1 MDEKLEKAQ
10 LMARFKL
17 MVKRT
22 LSQTV
27 DLERLGREPAYA
39 RERLAEI
46 EEAALDEELL
56 IMVLRLRDLLLPAP
70 APAPVVAVAP
80 PPPVAE
86 IPVVS
91 QKETRNYMM
100 GARAW

>member
-17 MVKRT
+17 MVKRS
-22 LSQTV
+22 LSQSV
-27 DLERLGREPAYA
+27 DLERLSREPDYA

-56 IMVLRLRDLLLPAP
+56 VMVLRLRDLLLPVVELAP
-70 APAPVVAVAP
+70 AGVAIP
-80 PPPVAE
+80 E
-86 IPVVS
+86 IPREGP
-91 QKETRNYMM
+91 KETRNYKM

>member
-22 LSQTV
+22 LGQTV
-27 DLERLGREPAYA
+27 DLERLDREPAYA

-46 EEAALDEELL
+46 EEAALDEDLL
-56 IMVLRLRDLLLPAP
+56 IMVLRLRDLLLPV
-70 APAPVVAVAP
+70 APVVIEVAP
-80 PPPVAE
+80 VVIPAAE
-86 IPVVS
+86 IPREIP
-91 QKETRNYMM
+91 KETRNYMM
-100 GARAW
+100 GARSW

>member
-1 MDEKLEKAQ
+1 MDDKLEKAQ

-17 MVKRT
+17 MVKRS
-22 LSQTV
+22 LSQSV
-27 DLERLGREPAYA
+27 DLERLSREPAYA

-56 IMVLRLRDLLLPAP
+56 VMVLRLRDLFV
-70 APAPVVAVAP
+70 PVTPVAVAEAAANP
-80 PPPVAE
+80 AG
-86 IPVVS
+86 
-91 QKETRNYMM
+91 ETRSYKM

>member
-17 MVKRT
+17 MVKRS
-22 LSQTV
+22 LSQSV
-27 DLERLGREPAYA
+27 DLERLDREPAYA

-56 IMVLRLRDLLLPAP
+56 VLLLRLRDLLLPAP
-70 APAPVVAVAP
+70 LPDLPAALPQAVEAVTAMP
-80 PPPVAE
+80 
-86 IPVVS
+86 
-91 QKETRNYMM
+91 KETRNYKM

>member
-10 LMARFKL
+10 LLARFKL

-27 DLERLGREPAYA
+27 DLERLAREQAYA

-56 IMVLRLRDLLLPAP
+56 VMVLRLRDLLLPV
-70 APAPVVAVAP
+70 APVEVGAVVVAA
-80 PPPVAE
+80 AE
-86 IPVVS
+86 TPRES
-91 QKETRNYMM
+91 SKETRNYKM

>member
-1 MDEKLEKAQ
+1 MDQKLEQAQ

-22 LSQTV
+22 LNQSV
-27 DLERLGREPAYA
+27 DLERLSRDQAYA

-46 EEAALDEELL
+46 EEDALDEDLL
-56 IMVLRLRDLLLPAP
+56 VMVLRLRDLF
-70 APAPVVAVAP
+70 V
-80 PPPVAE
+80 PVAA
-86 IPVVS
+86 IALPVIEAVPEAA
-91 QKETRNYMM
+91 KETRNYKM

>member
-1 MDEKLEKAQ
+1 MDEKIEKAQ

-22 LSQTV
+22 LNQSV
-27 DLERLGREPAYA
+27 DLERLSREPAYA

-46 EEAALDEELL
+46 EEDALDEDLL
-56 IMVLRLRDLLLPAP
+56 VMVLRLRDLLLPVAP
-70 APAPVVAVAP
+70 SVVAAS
-80 PPPVAE
+80 PPVAE
-86 IPVVS
+86 ATPEGVR
-91 QKETRNYMM
+91 ETRNYKM

>member
-22 LSQTV
+22 LGQTV
-27 DLERLGREPAYA
+27 DLERLDREPAYA

-46 EEAALDEELL
+46 EEAALDEDLL
-56 IMVLRLRDLLLPAP
+56 VMVLRLRDLLVPLAP
-70 APAPVVAVAP
+70 LEVPPVVVAA
-80 PPPVAE
+80 AE
-86 IPVVS
+86 IPREAPR
-91 QKETRNYMM
+91 ETRNYMM

>member
-27 DLERLGREPAYA
+27 DLERLSREPVYA

-46 EEAALDEELL
+46 EDAALDEELL
-56 IMVLRLRDLLLPAP
+56 VMVLRLRDLLLPM
-70 APAPVVAVAP
+70 APVV
-80 PPPVAE
+80 E
-86 IPVVS
+86 IP
-91 QKETRNYMM
+91 KEAPRETRNYKM
-100 GARAW
+100 GARSW

>member
-70 APAPVVAVAP
+70 APVIAVA